1 MGRKSEGKV
10 KIAVSK
16 KSEVKNQNKKEE
28 EEEEKRGFL

>member
-16 KSEVKNQNKKEE
+16 KSEVKKQNKK
-28 EEEEKRGFL
+28 EEEKRGFL